1 LIAARLAAV
10 KQPCKNRGDTSIWRD
25 FLDNTVQTA
34 ITENA
39 AHGADLSN
47 IAFVA
52 AIAVLL
58 GLGLIRLKQPPL
70 VGFILAGIALGPTG
84 FGVIASSENVNLLAE
99 MGVLIL
105 LFFIGIELSLKAFI
119 LTLRQAVL
127 VASGQ
132 IIAALLVAIPIGLG
146 LGVGFAEAIILGFI
160 IALSSTVVAM
170 KMLDD
175 MGVLRGE
182 EGRIA
187 VGVLIAQDLAVVP
200 MLILVTSF
208 GGGEVDVVV
217 TTLRVV
223 AAVAI
228 LAGLLWWLG
237 KRGKLRVPFA
247 EQIEN
252 NVEILALGSL
262 AFCFS
267 AAAVSGVAGL
277 SPVYGAF
284 VAGILI
290 GNSTLRSRV
299 IPVIEPIQ
307 SILLVVF
314 FLSIGL
320 LIDLQFIWKN
330 LWLVAAACL
339 VVVTAKTA
347 LNIILLRLTGSNQ
360 QTALIAGLSM
370 AQIGEFS
377 FVLAAAGLSAAAL
390 SGDAYRLAIAVTA
403 ISLLVSP
410 VWANIMRRV
419 ERVASEGLTTYRAAL
434 LEAYAGEIGEV
445 QRGRQAVD
453 RAVFHSRVRYRA
465 ARLAMYHRRAVKAAR
480 LSAEA
485 QRSEEEDGSVEP
497 AEAVQEPTSGKPPEK
512 TDS

>member
-1 LIAARLAAV
+1 MQESIEESNGRRLLEETVHKVVSEAV
-10 KQPCKNRGDTSIWRD
+10 P
-25 FLDNTVQTA
+25 
-34 ITENA
+34 
-39 AHGADLSN
+39 HGAALSS

-52 AIAVLL
+52 AIAVIM
-58 GLGLIRLKQPPL
+58 GLGLIRLRQPPL
-70 VGFILAGIALGPTG
+70 VGFILAGVALGPTG
-84 FGVIASSENVNLLAE
+84 FGVIANSDNVNLLAE

-105 LFFIGIELSLKAFI
+105 LFFIGMELSLKAFV

-127 VASGQ
+127 VAGGQ
-132 IIAALLVAIPIGLG
+132 IFFALVVAVLIGLA
-146 LGVGFAEAIILGFI
+146 LGIGIAESIILGFI
-160 IALSSTVVAM
+160 IAMSSTVVAM

-187 VGVLIAQDLAVVP
+187 VGVLIAQDIAVVP
-200 MLILVTSF
+200 MLIFVSSF
-208 GGGEVDVVV
+208 GSREIDIWEVAFKVII
-217 TTLRVV
+217 
-223 AAVAI
+223 AVGF
-228 LAGLLWWLG
+228 LGGLLWWLG
-237 KRGKLRVPFA
+237 RRVKLRIPFA

-262 AFCFS
+262 ALCFS
-267 AAAVSGVAGL
+267 AAAASGLAGL

-284 VAGILI
+284 IAGILI

-307 SILLVVF
+307 SVLLVVF

-320 LIDLQFIWKN
+320 LMDLTFIWNN
-330 LWLVAAACL
+330 LLLVIAASLA
-339 VVVTAKTA
+339 VIAAKSI
-347 LNIILLRLTGSNQ
+347 LNIALLRLTGSDE

-403 ISLLVSP
+403 ISLLISP
-410 VWANIMRRV
+410 VWANMARRV
-419 ERVASEGLTTYRAAL
+419 ERVATAGLTSYREAL
-434 LEAYAGEIGEV
+434 IEAYATEIGEV

-453 RAVFHSRVRYRA
+453 RAVFHARLRYRA
-465 ARLAMYHRRAVKAAR
+465 ARLALYQRRTEKAAKQGD
-480 LSAEA
+480 E
-485 QRSEEEDGSVEP
+485 
-497 AEAVQEPTSGKPPEK
+497 TSGESVTS
-512 TDS
+512 TDDSEQPAQ

>member
-1 LIAARLAAV
+1 MPQFRQPHAAHRRPPLE
-10 KQPCKNRGDTSIWRD
+10 NG
-25 FLDNTVQTA
+25 LQTA
-34 ITENA
+34 AETVS
-39 AHGADLSN
+39 HGSQLSD

-52 AIAVLL
+52 AVAVLM

-105 LFFIGIELSLKAFI
+105 LFFIGMELSLRAFI

-127 VASGQ
+127 VAGGQ
-132 IIAALLVAIPIGLG
+132 IVVALAVAILIGMSLK
-146 LGVGFAEAIILGFI
+146 VGMAESIILGFI
-160 IALSSTVVAM
+160 IAISSTVVAM

-200 MLILVTSF
+200 MLIIVTSF
-208 GGGEVDVVV
+208 GGGPIDYGE

-223 AAVAI
+223 AAVVI

-237 KRGKLRVPFA
+237 RRGKLRVPFA

-262 AFCFS
+262 AVCFS
-267 AAAVSGVAGL
+267 AAAVSGIAGL

-299 IPVIEPIQ
+299 IPVIQPIQ
-307 SILLVVF
+307 SVLLVVF

-320 LIDLQFIWKN
+320 LIDLQFIWAN
-330 LWLVAAACL
+330 IWLVVASCI
-339 VVVTAKTA
+339 VVITAKSA
-347 LNIILLRLTGSNQ
+347 LNIVLLRITGSSAR
-360 QTALIAGLSM
+360 TALVAGLSM

-377 FVLAAAGLSAAAL
+377 FILAAAGLSAAAL
-390 SGDAYRLAIAVTA
+390 GGDVYRLAIAVTA
-403 ISLLVSP
+403 ITLLVSP
-410 VWANIMRRV
+410 VWANLMHRV

-434 LEAYAGEIGEV
+434 LDAYAAEIGEV
-445 QRGRQAVD
+445 RRGQQAVN
-453 RAVFHSRVRYRA
+453 RAVFHGRVRYRA
-465 ARLAMYHRRAVKAAR
+465 ARLALYHRRAVKAAQQD
-480 LSAEA
+480 EK
-485 QRSEEEDGSVEP
+485 QQEEEESAAAEP
-497 AEAVQEPTSGKPPEK
+497 DETKAGDRRVAA
-512 TDS
+512 DST

>member
-1 LIAARLAAV
+1 M
-10 KQPCKNRGDTSIWRD
+10 
-25 FLDNTVQTA
+25 
-34 ITENA
+34 
-39 AHGADLSN
+39 SN
-47 IAFVA
+47 IAIVA
-52 AIAVLL
+52 AIAVLM

-70 VGFILAGIALGPTG
+70 VGFILAGIVLGPTG
-84 FGVIASSENVNLLAE
+84 IGVISSSENVNLLAE

-105 LFFIGIELSLKAFI
+105 LFFIGMELSLRAFV

-127 VASGQ
+127 VAGGQ
-132 IIAALLVAIPIGLG
+132 ILTSLLVAILIGQWLGIGLS
-146 LGVGFAEAIILGFI
+146 EAVILGFI
-160 IALSSTVVAM
+160 IAISSTVVAM

-175 MGVLRGE
+175 MGVLRGA

-200 MLILVTSF
+200 MLIIVTSF
-208 GGGEVDVVV
+208 GGGGLDIMA
-217 TTLRVV
+217 TSLRVI

-262 AFCFS
+262 AVCFT
-267 AAAVSGVAGL
+267 AAAISGIAGL

-290 GNSTLRSRV
+290 GNSTLRTRI

-307 SILLVVF
+307 SVLLVVF

-320 LIDLQFIWKN
+320 LIDLQFIWAN
-330 LWLVAAACL
+330 LWLVIASCL
-339 VVVTAKTA
+339 IVIAAKTA
-347 LNIILLRLTGSNQ
+347 LNIALLRLTGSDT
-360 QTALIAGLSM
+360 QTALVAGLSM

-377 FVLAAAGLSAAAL
+377 FILAAAGLSAAAL

-410 VWANIMRRV
+410 VWTSMMRRV
-419 ERVASEGLTTYRAAL
+419 EKVASEGLTTYREAL
-434 LEAYAGEIGEV
+434 LEAYAHEIGEV

-453 RAVFHSRVRYRA
+453 RAVFYGRVRYRA
-465 ARLAMYHRRAVKAAR
+465 ARLAIYHRRVIR
-480 LSAEA
+480 AEKSMA
-485 QRSEEEDGSVEP
+485 DAETP
-497 AEAVQEPTSGKPPEK
+497 AEADLMDGEAVPIEEGAAKKDDTSSKK
-512 TDS
+512 TAEAET